1 MNIFTKRMVDW
12 TLMDTI
18 KATAGTIGLLYVL
31 DKVYDKVQERKEASD
46 IHYDE
51 TDYEQKEDEEVPE

>member
-31 DKVYDKVQERKEASD
+31 DKVYDKVQERKEVYTS
-46 IHYDE
+46 E
-51 TDYEQKEDEEVPE
+51 TDYEQKEEEEVPE

>member
-1 MNIFTKRMVDW
+1 MNIFIKRMVDW

-31 DKVYDKVQERKEASD
+31 DKVYDKVQERKEVYTS
-46 IHYDE
+46 E
-51 TDYEQKEDEEVPE
+51 TDYEQKEEEEVPE

>member
-12 TLMDTI
+12 TLIDTI

-31 DKVYDKVQERKEASD
+31 DKVYDKVQERKEVYTS
-46 IHYDE
+46 E
-51 TDYEQKEDEEVPE
+51 TDYEQKEEEEVPE